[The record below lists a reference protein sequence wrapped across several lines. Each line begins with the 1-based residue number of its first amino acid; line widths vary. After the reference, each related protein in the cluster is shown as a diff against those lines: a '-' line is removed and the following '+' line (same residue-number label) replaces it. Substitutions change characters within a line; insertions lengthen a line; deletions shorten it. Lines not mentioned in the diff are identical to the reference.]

1 MSLSCLLLILT
12 TVFAAPAP
20 TSTFG
25 WREVLSVLGFLSPI
39 VFGIIAYLLK
49 KKADAERELQ
59 KARLKELSTQHT
71 TALKELRDHVDN
83 TLRDIEATYKAQLAT
98 SDSSLAQHKEELTRL
113 ERQIDALSTRVQT
126 TAQANLEHQNACTA
140 RYVERSVYAQDTAA
154 QKDHLRTIRELIN
167 QQIETV
173 EKLARL

>member
-1 MSLSCLLLILT
+1 MLLSCLLLILT
-12 TVFAAPAP
+12 AVFAAPTQ

-39 VFGIIAYLLK
+39 IFGIIAYLIK
-49 KKADAERELQ
+49 KKGDAERALQ

-71 TALKELRDHVDN
+71 TALKELRDYVDN

-98 SDSSLAQHKEELTRL
+98 SGSFLAQHKEALDKL
-113 ERQIDALSTRVQT
+113 EERMESLSGRVQT
-126 TAQANLEHQNACTA
+126 TAQANLEHQNACTS